1 MRSPAIAILLFLSS
15 LSPLDADEKPVGLDA
30 TLSSGKPGHVDVV
43 FKNGTDREA
52 RIDKQII
59 STPILALDVLDAAG
73 KVLPTIPP
81 PIPAAVQEFVV
92 IPPGKEITRSYTLN
106 IFSPPL
112 PPGTY
117 RVRLALPEWRANEL
131 KHVIK

>member
-1 MRSPAIAILLFLSS
+1 MRIFSIAAALIFLLSATLPA
-15 LSPLDADEKPVGLDA
+15 ADKPAGLVA
-30 TLSSGKPGHVDVV
+30 TLSTGKSGQIEVV

-73 KVLPTIPP
+73 KVIPTIPP

-92 IPPGKEITRSYTLN
+92 VPPGKEITRSYELN
-106 IFSPPL
+106 VFSPPL

-117 RVRLALPEWRANEL
+117 RVRLAVPEWKADEL